1 MYTTMNNTKSF
12 VGFSMIA
19 SSLLVSGS
27 VLAALPSTLSLADAD
42 AAFVGENSE
51 DGAGFSLAGIGDVNG
66 DGLQD
71 MLVSAPQASGRAG
84 RVYLI
89 YGRSTGLEN
98 ITDLAQAD
106 AAFVGEVAG
115 DQAGM
120 SISTLGDFN
129 RDGLADFAIGAPFAK
144 VNGNAGSGKV
154 YVFFGSRTALSG
166 QIPLSTAPV
175 SITGEAAYGYAG
187 MAVANLGDVN
197 KDGYQD
203 LGIGAYG
210 MSSSAGKVYV
220 VLGGSSSKFSKNM
233 AASQFASF
241 TGEKKSAYAGYS
253 LAGVGDLNRD
263 GYADFAIGSYGFTT
277 STSTSSAYAGYGKV
291 YVVYGAST
299 TWKANSPL
307 AQVTSSFVGQA
318 AKDFVGYS
326 VGAAGDLNRDGYAD
340 FVIGAPGRDEN
351 GQANCGMVG
360 LVYGQSTKL
369 GAGNMGQVSAR
380 LIGAIANDN
389 VGAKALGIGDVDGD
403 SYPELFVSSHL
414 SDEVGVDA
422 GAAYVVRG
430 AASKLNGAYNVSTQA
445 MRLVGEVAYDNAGFS
460 LANVGDVD
468 GDGFADLFISALGND
483 EGGLGAG
490 IAYLV
495 QMGFIVD
502 VDGDGYS
509 EAMGDCGDDR
519 ADVHPGAYDIPGD
532 GIDQDCMGGDAF

>member
-1 MYTTMNNTKSF
+1 MFTTTNNTKSF
-12 VGFSMIA
+12 VSFSMIA
-19 SSLLVSGS
+19 SSLFVSGS
-27 VLAALPSTLSLADAD
+27 VLAAMPSTLSLAEAD

-51 DGAGFSLAGIGDVNG
+51 DGAGFSMAGIGDVNG

-71 MLVSAPQASGRAG
+71 MLVAAPQAVGRAG
-84 RVYLI
+84 KVYLI
-89 YGRSTGLEN
+89 YGRTAGLEN

-106 AAFVGEVAG
+106 ASFVGEVAG

-120 SISTLGDFN
+120 SVTTLGDFN

-144 VNGNAGSGKV
+144 VSGNAGAGKV

-166 QIPLSTAPV
+166 QIPLSSAPV

-203 LGIGAYG
+203 MGIGAYG

-220 VLGGSSSKFSKNM
+220 VLGGSSSKFSANM
-233 AASQFASF
+233 PASQFASF

-253 LAGVGDLNRD
+253 LAGVGDVNRD
-263 GYADFAIGSYGFTT
+263 GYADFLIGSYGFTS
-277 STSTSSAYAGYGKV
+277 STSTSSAYAGYGKA
-291 YVVYGAST
+291 YLVYGAAT
-299 TWKANSPL
+299 TWKVNAPL
-307 AQVTSSFVGQA
+307 AQVTSSFVGLA
-318 AKDFVGYS
+318 AKDYVGYS

-351 GQANCGMVG
+351 NQANCGLVG
-360 LVYGQSTKL
+360 LVYGSSTKL
-369 GAGNMGQVSAR
+369 GAANMGQVNAR
-380 LIGAIANDN
+380 LVGARANDN

-403 SYPELFVSSHL
+403 SYPELFVSAHL
-414 SDEVGVDA
+414 SDEVGADA
-422 GAAYVVRG
+422 GSAYVVRG
-430 AASKLNGAYNVSTQA
+430 AASKLSGLYNVSTMA
-445 MRLVGEVAYDNAGFS
+445 MRIVGEAAYDNAGFA

-468 GDGFADLFISALGND
+468 GDGFADLFLSAYGND

-495 QMGFIVD
+495 AMGNIVD
-502 VDGDGYS
+502 LDGDGFS
-509 EAMGDCGDDR
+509 EAMGDCSDDSS
-519 ADVHPGAYDIPGD
+519 DVHPGAYDIPGD